1 MNTQMNKS
9 QFDWYMK
16 WFKTTVRYIVRD
28 LEHCDEMRYFD
39 CGDSLTDDEKVDL
52 NILISEVK
60 SYCLDLYDDYVYGRK
75 DIREYV
81 HELKVHFSVY
91 FNTELCFFV
100 YSEPAMSPD
109 EPPSAAYNCLYVD
122 FEGLHF
128 SILEEQHDEYMCEMA
143 ETHGM
148 GYTYIEDIMEE
159 RENAAYWSE
168 HRNVRD
174 EDMMDIPD
182 FDDEDLPF

>member
-1 MNTQMNKS
+1 MKTQMNKS

-28 LEHCDEMRYFD
+28 LDLEHYDEIRRWNCDEP
-39 CGDSLTDDEKVDL
+39 LTDDEKADL

-81 HELKVHFSVY
+81 RELKIHFNVY
-91 FNTELCFFV
+91 FNTELLFFV

-109 EPPSAAYNCLYVD
+109 EPPTAAYNCLYVD

-128 SILEEQHDEYMCEMA
+128 SILEQRHDDAMCEMA
-143 ETHGM
+143 ETH
-148 GYTYIEDIMEE
+148 
-159 RENAAYWSE
+159 R
-168 HRNVRD
+168 
-174 EDMMDIPD
+174 
-182 FDDEDLPF
+182 FPF